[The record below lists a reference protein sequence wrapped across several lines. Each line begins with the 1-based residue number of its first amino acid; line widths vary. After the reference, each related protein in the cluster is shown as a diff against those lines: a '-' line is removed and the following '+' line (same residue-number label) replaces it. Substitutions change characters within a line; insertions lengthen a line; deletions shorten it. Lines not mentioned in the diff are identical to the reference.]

1 MFYLESQR
9 KKMQKGS
16 EAWNPNGIVQLALN
30 DLRSELDDEMVLIAD
45 LCVDEYTDHG
55 HCGIVKSDGTVDND
69 ATLELYQQIAIA
81 QAEAGA
87 HVTAP
92 SGMMDG
98 HTGNTC
104 SVR

>member
-1 MFYLESQR
+1 
-9 KKMQKGS
+9 
-16 EAWNPNGIVQLALN
+16 
-30 DLRSELDDEMVLIAD
+30 MVLIAD

-69 ATLELYQQIAIA
+69 ATLELYQQIAVA

-98 HTGNTC
+98 QVQAIRTALDSKNFEDIAILAYAAKYA
-104 SVR
+104 SAL